1 MELITL
7 GIGSLAGFIGGSL
20 GTSGSSIM
28 IPGLL
33 ATGVASNY
41 KTAAGTTLLAIL
53 APLSIGAVYVYW
65 KAGHVQVMTALLL
78 VISYFIASTISAK
91 LTLKYFSD
99 KQLLLGYAIYLA
111 VVSIYTF
118 YRWVTFDKK
127 TSIEAMH
134 T

>member
-53 APLSIGAVYVYW
+53 APLSIGAIYIYW
-65 KAGHVQVMTALLL
+65 KAGHVQVMTAILL

-99 KQLLLGYAIYLA
+99 KQLLLGYAVYLA
-111 VVSIYTF
+111 AVSGYTF
-118 YRWVTFDKK
+118 YRWLTFDRETK
-127 TSIEAMH
+127 IHAMH
-134 T
+134 P

>member
-65 KAGHVQVMTALLL
+65 KAGHVQVMTAILL
-78 VISYFIASTISAK
+78 VISYFIASTMSAK

-99 KQLLLGYAIYLA
+99 KQLLLGYAVYLA
-111 VVSIYTF
+111 AVSGYTF
-118 YRWVTFDKK
+118 YRWLTFDRETK
-127 TSIEAMH
+127 IHAMH
-134 T
+134 P

>member
-1 MELITL
+1 MELLTL
-7 GIGSLAGFIGGSL
+7 GIGSLAGFIGGAL

-33 ATGVASNY
+33 ATGIAPNY

-65 KAGHVQVMTALLL
+65 KAGNVQVTTAIML

-91 LTLKYFSD
+91 LTLKYFTD
-99 KQLLLGYAIYLA
+99 KQLLLGYAVYLA
-111 VVSIYTF
+111 IVSVYTF
-118 YRWVTFDKK
+118 YRWMTFDKK
-127 TSIEAMH
+127 TTVDAIH
-134 T
+134 P